1 MICCSSA
8 IVILFTFYSRI
19 GDELVCRERLSRFTN
34 DKIMSRTSAIFL
46 FVLVLVLLFIY
57 FCLYIKELVP
67 GRFFM
72 AMLDIT
78 VRQFVT

>member
-8 IVILFTFYSRI
+8 LVIVITFHSRV
-19 GDELVCRERLSRFTN
+19 GDEFVCKIVLGRFTN
-34 DKIMSRTSAIFL
+34 DKIMNRTSAIFL
-46 FVLVLVLLFIY
+46 FVLVLVLLFVH

-72 AMLDIT
+72 TMLNIT
-78 VRQFVT
+78 VRHFVT